1 MGHPADADEFFEV
14 SGNELGTVVADD
26 PGMNAR
32 VALTSPLDD
41 RFDVTLFHLRAD
53 FPVHDRSAETIEQAA
68 KEEEGFP
75 DVDIGDVDVPMLVR
89 PERLMEPRSL
99 ERNLGVLPF
108 HQPRIAKHA
117 VDARRAYRHDIGVEH
132 HEGETTVSLKWVPI
146 VKIND
151 GLFFPVFEPSIAWNP
166 AIVLVNLAVT
176 LPPVVELAL
185 SDAQPGDKL
194 LGRDLRPIRPITGVV
209 DDLITSV
216 VGNPGSSQSSPSSF
230 FSLTCSSMSSATT
243 SFLR

>member
-1 MGHPADADEFFEV
+1 MIGIGPDLMIGA
-14 SGNELGTVVADD
+14 T
-26 PGMNAR
+26 M
-32 VALTSPLDD
+32 
-41 RFDVTLFHLRAD
+41 
-53 FPVHDRSAETIEQAA
+53 HDRSAEAIEQAA
-68 KEEEGFP
+68 KEEEGSP

-89 PERLMEPRSL
+89 PERLMESRSL
-99 ERNLGVLPF
+99 ERNLGVMPF
-108 HQPRIAKHA
+108 HQPSIAKHA

-132 HEGETTVSLKWVPI
+132 HEGETTVALKWVLI

-151 GLFFPVFEPSIAWNP
+151 GLFFPVFEPPIAWNP
-166 AIVLVNLAVT
+166 AVVLVDLAVT